1 MTCLYKHYETCYL
14 VRGFPSWGDEHIFG
28 WWEGDSP
35 YPPSREN
42 PVLLELKFM
51 DSFFLNHKHLLVI

>member
-28 WWEGDSP
+28 WWERDSP

-51 DSFFLNHKHLLVI
+51 DSFF